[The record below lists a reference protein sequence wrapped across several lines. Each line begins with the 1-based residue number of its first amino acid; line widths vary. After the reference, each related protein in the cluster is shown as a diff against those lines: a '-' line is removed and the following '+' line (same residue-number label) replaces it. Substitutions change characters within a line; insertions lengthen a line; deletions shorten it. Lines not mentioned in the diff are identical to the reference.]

1 MNLTGIIAISGK
13 PGLYKVLA
21 QGKNNIIVESLEDK
35 KRVPAYASDRISAL
49 DDISIYTYDDDKP
62 LREILTSIFEKE
74 KGKETISHKEDQ
86 NKLKAYLIEVLPN
99 YDQERVYAS
108 DIKKIFQWYN
118 LLLKAGAL
126 IPEEKEEKE
135 AAPAKEKKATKTAAK
150 KDAEDTK
157 EEKAPAK
164 KAPAKKVSSTT
175 AKSATGAKVPAASK
189 GPAKAA
195 GKTTSA
201 KKVAAPKTG
210 SSRGK

>member
-62 LREILTSIFEKE
+62 LKEIFISIFEKE

-99 YDQERVYAS
+99 FDQERVYAS

-126 IPEEKEEKE
+126 VPEEKEEKE
-135 AAPAKEKKATKTAAK
+135 AAPAKEKKAAKTTAK
-150 KDAEDTK
+150 KEDAEAT
-157 EEKAPAK
+157 EEKTPAK
-164 KAPAKKVSSTT
+164 KAPAKKAAAPKAAT
-175 AKSATGAKVPAASK
+175 AKTPAAK
-189 GPAKAA
+189 APAKASA
-195 GKTTSA
+195 KATSA